1 MRQQEPGDKAEFE
14 SHIMRLLLTSLFAIV
29 VPTLGHTKCDPIID
43 DPAIIINEA
52 QLASLSEISFTRTDL
67 FAALQATA
75 EFETNG
81 CWAAPVGNFDAQT
94 LSVGVLQ
101 WNYGQNS
108 LQALMTRYRQA
119 FDSPD
124 AFGAGVSALMPQF
137 GGLAFSEA
145 CLATPFDMSCKE
157 RLLAAHDGAGKLGPV
172 IEAEYSA
179 LFNSTAMRQVQT
191 DTFVAFLDAM
201 KPNLRLIFGPT
212 PTRLQTRW
220 GIDLAIQQGYVKF
233 SDPTSGLEQSAYLN
247 PTDVA
252 SIRRIASAL
261 TLRQRRNAMMSGLRW
276 YSGLCGGIY
285 QGVVAEQC
293 NYNIKHWC
301 AVVVRDV
308 SDEQFDLF
316 TLTFV
321 RSRIATGQSGRW
333 QANAFARR
341 TKIVLGTGQ
350 VGPRKLGLPTGVG
363 PTRQC
368 NNLLVKPENART

>member
-1 MRQQEPGDKAEFE
+1 VLLNKDGP
-14 SHIMRLLLTSLFAIV
+14 MRLFIASIIVAAFPALAHAACMAIEDDAAIV
-29 VPTLGHTKCDPIID
+29 LGD
-43 DPAIIINEA
+43 A
-52 QLASLSEISFTRTDL
+52 QLTSLSEISFTRADL
-67 FAALQATA
+67 FGALQATA

-108 LQALMTRYRQA
+108 LQDLMVRYRAA
-119 FDSPD
+119 FEAPE
-124 AFGAGVSALMPQF
+124 AFNAEIVALMPQF
-137 GGLAFSEA
+137 GALAFSDD
-145 CLATPFDMSCKE
+145 CLGVPFSMTCKDQIV
-157 RLLAAHDGAGKLGPV
+157 AAQDDRGKLNPIIDG
-172 IEAEYSA
+172 EYDA
-179 LFNSTAMRQVQT
+179 LFNSTPMRQVQVNQ
-191 DTFVAFLDAM
+191 FIAFLDGM
-201 KPNLRLIFGPT
+201 KPKLKAMFGET

-220 GIDLAIQQGYVKF
+220 GIDLAIQQGYVKYT
-233 SDPTSGLEQSAYLN
+233 DAATGLEQGAYLN
-247 PTDVA
+247 PTDTA
-252 SIRRIASAL
+252 SVRRIASTL
-261 TLRQRRNAMMSGLRW
+261 TPLQRRDRMLSAIRW

-285 QGVVAEQC
+285 QGVVAAQC

-301 AVVVRDV
+301 AVAVHGV

-350 VGPRKLGLPTGVG
+350 VGPRQLGLPQGVRK
-363 PTRQC
+363 TRRC
-368 NNLLVKPENART
+368 NAMLVPV